1 MSFDTIVLAVCDGVA
16 YASLVFLVAVG
27 LTFIFGVLGVLNIAH
42 GSFYALGA
50 YMAVS
55 LGLALVKLG
64 YNPWLTFPALFV
76 AALAV
81 GLVLGGLMEKLLL
94 QRIYGKEQVLQI
106 LVTFAVFMILENVQR
121 LVWGVQPYFMS
132 EPLQLLGNVSLLGI
146 SYTAYQTL
154 FLPALA
160 LIVLVGLRTFLRHTS
175 AGAQILAVTEDREAA
190 SAIGIDAQ
198 KVYLVTFIAGAS
210 LAALGGAL
218 AAPTTSLMPGV
229 GAEMIVLS
237 FAVAATAGLGQIE
250 GAAVAALMIG
260 LGRSV
265 AVYLAPEFEV
275 LVPYILMVAV
285 LIFRPSGL
293 FGAPQLRK
301 I

>member
-1 MSFDTIVLAVCDGVA
+1 MSFDTLMLAVCDGIA

-50 YMAVS
+50 YLAVS
-55 LGLALVKLG
+55 AGIELTKAGFS
-64 YNPWLTFPALFV
+64 PWLTFPALVV

-81 GLVLGGLMEKLLL
+81 GIVLGGLMEKFLL
-94 QRIYGKEQVLQI
+94 QRIYDKEQVLQI
-106 LVTFAVFMILENVQR
+106 LVTFAIFMMLENVQR

-132 EPLQLLGNVSLLGI
+132 EPLQLLGNVELFGI
-146 SYTAYQTL
+146 SYTAYQTI
-154 FLPALA
+154 FLPILA
-160 LIVLVGLRTFLRHTS
+160 IIVLVGLRTFLRHTS

-190 SAIGIDAQ
+190 SAIGINAER
-198 KVYLVTFIAGAS
+198 VYFLTFIVGAS
-210 LAALGGAL
+210 LAALGGAV
-218 AAPTTSLMPGV
+218 AAPTTSLIPGM

-260 LGRSV
+260 LGRSL
-265 AVYLAPEFEV
+265 AVYVAPEFEV
-275 LVPYILMVAV
+275 LVPYILMVLV
-285 LIFRPSGL
+285 LIVRPSGL

>member
-50 YMAVS
+50 YSAVS
-55 LGLALVKLG
+55 AGIWLTKAGF
-64 YNPWLTFPALFV
+64 NPWLTFPALFV
-76 AALAV
+76 AAIVIGA
-81 GLVLGGLMEKLLL
+81 VLGGLMEKLLL
-94 QRIYGKEQVLQI
+94 QRIYDKEQVLQI
-106 LVTFAVFMILENVQR
+106 LVTFAIFMILENVQR
-121 LVWGVQPYFMS
+121 LIWGVQPYFMS
-132 EPLQLLGNVSLLGI
+132 EPLQLLGNVSLFGI

-160 LIVLVGLRTFLRHTS
+160 VIVLLGLRYFLRHTA

-198 KVYLVTFIAGAS
+198 KVYFVTFIAGAT

-218 AAPTTSLMPGV
+218 AAPTTSIMPGM

-260 LGRSV
+260 LGRSL

-275 LVPYILMVAV
+275 LVPYILMVGV

>member
-1 MSFDTIVLAVCDGVA
+1 MSFDTLMLAVCDGVA

-50 YMAVS
+50 YVAVGGGMT
-55 LGLALVKLG
+55 LTKMGF
-64 YNPWLTFPALFV
+64 NPWLTFPVLFV
-76 AALAV
+76 AAVAV
-81 GLVLGGLMEKLLL
+81 GVVLGGLMEKFLL
-94 QRIYGKEQVLQI
+94 QRIYDKEQVLQI
-106 LVTFAVFMILENVQR
+106 LVTFAVFMMLENIQR
-121 LVWGVQPYFMS
+121 LIWGVQPYFMS
-132 EPLQLLGNVSLLGI
+132 EPLQLLGNVTLFGI
-146 SYTAYQTL
+146 TYTAYQTI
-154 FLPALA
+154 FLPVLA
-160 LIVLVGLRTFLRHTS
+160 LVVLLGLRYFLRHTNS
-175 AGAQILAVTEDREAA
+175 GAQILAVTEDREAA
-190 SAIGIDAQ
+190 SAIGINAER
-198 KVYLVTFIAGAS
+198 VYFITFIVGAT
-210 LAALGGAL
+210 LAALGGAV
-218 AAPTTSLMPGV
+218 AAPTTSLIPGM

-260 LGRSV
+260 LGRSL
-265 AVYLAPEFEV
+265 AVYIAPEFEV
-275 LVPYILMVAV
+275 LVPYILMVLV

>member
-1 MSFDTIVLAVCDGVA
+1 MSFDTLMLAVCDGIA

-50 YMAVS
+50 YVAVS
-55 LGLALVKLG
+55 AGIALTKAG
-64 YNPWLTFPALFV
+64 FSPWLTFPALFV
-76 AALAV
+76 GALAV
-81 GLVLGGLMEKLLL
+81 GVVLGGLMEKFLL
-94 QRIYGKEQVLQI
+94 QRIYDKEQVLQI
-106 LVTFAVFMILENVQR
+106 LVTFAIFMMLENVQR

-132 EPLQLLGNVSLLGI
+132 EPLQLLGNVELFGI
-146 SYTAYQTL
+146 SYTAYQTI
-154 FLPALA
+154 FLPILA
-160 LIVLVGLRTFLRHTS
+160 VIVLVGLRTFLRHTS

-190 SAIGIDAQ
+190 SAIGINAER
-198 KVYLVTFIAGAS
+198 VYFLTFIVGAS
-210 LAALGGAL
+210 LAALGGAV
-218 AAPTTSLMPGV
+218 AAPTTSLIPGM

-260 LGRSV
+260 LGRSL
-265 AVYLAPEFEV
+265 AVYVAPEFEV
-275 LVPYILMVAV
+275 LVPYILMVLV
-285 LIFRPSGL
+285 LIVRPSGL

>member
-50 YMAVS
+50 YLAVT
-55 LGLALVKLG
+55 LGLTMVKAG

-76 AALAV
+76 AAGIIGA
-81 GLVLGGLMEKLLL
+81 VLGGLMEKYLL
-94 QRIYGKEQVLQI
+94 QRIYDKEQVLQI
-106 LVTFAVFMILENVQR
+106 LVTFAVFMMLENVQR

-132 EPLQLLGNVSLLGI
+132 QPVQLLGNISLLGI

-160 LIVLVGLRTFLRHTS
+160 IIVLIGLRTFLRHTS

-198 KVYLVTFIAGAS
+198 KVYFVTFIVGAS

-218 AAPTTSLMPGV
+218 AAPTTSIMPGM

-260 LGRSV
+260 LGRSL
-265 AVYLAPEFEV
+265 AVYMAPEFEV
-275 LVPYILMVAV
+275 LVPYILMVIV

>member
-1 MSFDTIVLAVCDGVA
+1 MSFNTLILAICDGVA

-50 YMAVS
+50 YLAVT
-55 LGLALVKLG
+55 LGLTMVKAG

-76 AALAV
+76 AAV
-81 GLVLGGLMEKLLL
+81 VIGVVLGGLMEKFLL
-94 QRIYGKEQVLQI
+94 QRIYDKEQVLQI
-106 LVTFAVFMILENVQR
+106 LVTFAVFMMLENVQR

-132 EPLQLLGNVSLLGI
+132 EPVQLLGNISLLGI

-160 LIVLVGLRTFLRHTS
+160 IIVLLGLRFFLRHTP

-198 KVYLVTFIAGAS
+198 KVYFVTFIVGAT

-218 AAPTTSLMPGV
+218 AAPTTSIMPGM

-250 GAAVAALMIG
+250 GAAVAALLIG
-260 LGRSV
+260 LGRSF
-265 AVYLAPEFEV
+265 AVYIAPEFEV
-275 LVPYILMVAV
+275 LVPYILMVIV

-293 FGAPQLRK
+293 FGAQQLRK

>member
-1 MSFDTIVLAVCDGVA
+1 MSLDTIVLAICDGVA

-55 LGLALVKLG
+55 GGVFLTKAG
-64 YNPWLTFPALFV
+64 YNPWLTFPVLFV
-76 AALAV
+76 AAILV
-81 GLVLGGLMEKLLL
+81 GAVLGGLMEKLLL
-94 QRIYGKEQVLQI
+94 QRIYDKEQVLQI
-106 LVTFAVFMILENVQR
+106 LVTFAIFMILENVQR

-132 EPLQLLGNVSLLGI
+132 EPLTLLGNVELFGI

-198 KVYLVTFIAGAS
+198 KVYFITFIAGAT

-218 AAPTTSLMPGV
+218 AAPTTSILPGM

-250 GAAVAALMIG
+250 GAAIAALMIG

>member
-1 MSFDTIVLAVCDGVA
+1 MSFDTLVLAVCDGVA

-55 LGLALVKLG
+55 GGLFLTKAG
-64 YNPWLTFPALFV
+64 YNPWLTFPVLF
-76 AALAV
+76 AAAILV
-81 GLVLGGLMEKLLL
+81 GAVLGGLMEKLLL
-94 QRIYGKEQVLQI
+94 QRIYDKEQVLQI
-106 LVTFAVFMILENVQR
+106 LVTFAIFMILENVQR

-132 EPLQLLGNVSLLGI
+132 EPLALLGNVELFGI
-146 SYTAYQTL
+146 SYTAYQTI
-154 FLPALA
+154 FLPVLA

-198 KVYLVTFIAGAS
+198 KVYFITFIAGAT

-218 AAPTTSLMPGV
+218 AAPTTSILPGM

-250 GAAVAALMIG
+250 GAAIAALMIG

>member
-55 LGLALVKLG
+55 AGTALISAG
-64 YNPWLTFPALFV
+64 FSPWLTFPTLF
-76 AALAV
+76 AGAIAV
-81 GLVLGGLMEKLLL
+81 GAVLGGLMEKLLL
-94 QRIYGKEQVLQI
+94 QRIYDKEQVLQI

-132 EPLQLLGNVSLLGI
+132 EPLQLLGNVSLFGI

-160 LIVLVGLRTFLRHTS
+160 LIVLLGLRYFLRHTP

-198 KVYLVTFIAGAS
+198 KVYFITFIAGAT

-218 AAPTTSLMPGV
+218 AAPTTSLMPGM

-265 AVYLAPEFEV
+265 AVYLAPELEV

-293 FGAPQLRK
+293 FGALQLRK

>member
-1 MSFDTIVLAVCDGVA
+1 MSLDTIVLAICDGVA

-55 LGLALVKLG
+55 GGLFLTKAG
-64 YNPWLTFPALFV
+64 YNPWLTFPVLFV
-76 AALAV
+76 AAILV
-81 GLVLGGLMEKLLL
+81 GAVLGGLMEKLLL
-94 QRIYGKEQVLQI
+94 QRIYDKEQVLQI
-106 LVTFAVFMILENVQR
+106 LVTFAIFMILENVQR

-132 EPLQLLGNVSLLGI
+132 EPLTLLGNVELFGI

-198 KVYLVTFIAGAS
+198 KVYFITFIAGAT

-218 AAPTTSLMPGV
+218 AAPTTSILPGM

-250 GAAVAALMIG
+250 GAAIAALMIG

>member
-1 MSFDTIVLAVCDGVA
+1 MSFDTLMLAVCDGIA

-50 YMAVS
+50 YVAVS
-55 LGLALVKLG
+55 AGIALTKAG
-64 YNPWLTFPALFV
+64 FSPWLTFPALFG

-81 GLVLGGLMEKLLL
+81 GIVLGGLMEKFLL
-94 QRIYGKEQVLQI
+94 QRIYDKEQVLQI
-106 LVTFAVFMILENVQR
+106 LVTFAIFMMLENVQR

-132 EPLQLLGNVSLLGI
+132 EPLQLLGNVELFGI
-146 SYTAYQTL
+146 SYTAYQTI
-154 FLPALA
+154 FLPILA
-160 LIVLVGLRTFLRHTS
+160 VIVLVGLRTFLRHTS

-190 SAIGIDAQ
+190 SAIGINAER
-198 KVYLVTFIAGAS
+198 VYFLTFIVGAS
-210 LAALGGAL
+210 LAALGGAV
-218 AAPTTSLMPGV
+218 AAPTTSLIPGM

-260 LGRSV
+260 LGRSL
-265 AVYLAPEFEV
+265 AVYVAPEFEV
-275 LVPYILMVAV
+275 LVPYILMVLV
-285 LIFRPSGL
+285 LIVRPSGL

>member
-1 MSFDTIVLAVCDGVA
+1 MSFDTLILAICDGVA

-50 YMAVS
+50 YLAVT
-55 LGLALVKLG
+55 LGLTMVKAG

-76 AALAV
+76 AAIV
-81 GLVLGGLMEKLLL
+81 IGVVLGGLMEKFLL
-94 QRIYGKEQVLQI
+94 QRIYDKEQVLQI
-106 LVTFAVFMILENVQR
+106 LVTFAVFMMLENVQR

-132 EPLQLLGNVSLLGI
+132 EPVQLLGNISLVGI

-160 LIVLVGLRTFLRHTS
+160 IIVLLGLRFFLRHTP

-198 KVYLVTFIAGAS
+198 KVYFVTFIVGAT

-218 AAPTTSLMPGV
+218 AAPTTSIMPGM

-250 GAAVAALMIG
+250 GAAVAALLIG
-260 LGRSV
+260 LGRSF
-265 AVYLAPEFEV
+265 AVYIAPEFEV
-275 LVPYILMVAV
+275 LVPYILMVIV

-293 FGAPQLRK
+293 FGAQQLRK

>member
-1 MSFDTIVLAVCDGVA
+1 MSYDTIVLAVCDGVA

-50 YMAVS
+50 YTAVS
-55 LGLALVKLG
+55 AGLALTKAG
-64 YNPWLTFPALFV
+64 FSPWLTFPALFV
-76 AALAV
+76 GAIAV
-81 GLVLGGLMEKLLL
+81 GVVLGGLMEKLLL
-94 QRIYGKEQVLQI
+94 QRIYDKEQVLQI

-132 EPLQLLGNVSLLGI
+132 EPLQLLGNVSLFGI

-160 LIVLVGLRTFLRHTS
+160 LIVLFGLRFFLRHTS

-198 KVYLVTFIAGAS
+198 KVYFITFIAGAT

-218 AAPTTSLMPGV
+218 AAPTTSLMPGM

>member
-1 MSFDTIVLAVCDGVA
+1 MSFDTVILAICDGVA

-55 LGLALVKLG
+55 GGTWLVNAG
-64 YNPWLTFPALFV
+64 FNPWLTFPVLFV
-76 AALAV
+76 AAIAV
-81 GLVLGGLMEKLLL
+81 GAILGGLMEKLLL
-94 QRIYGKEQVLQI
+94 QRIYDKEQVLQI
-106 LVTFAVFMILENVQR
+106 LVTFAIFMILENVQR

-132 EPLQLLGNVSLLGI
+132 EPLQLLGNVELLGI
-146 SYTAYQTL
+146 SYTAYQTIL
-154 FLPALA
+154 LPILA
-160 LIVLVGLRTFLRHTS
+160 VMVLLGLRYFLRHTS

-198 KVYLVTFIAGAS
+198 KVYFVTFIAGAT

-218 AAPTTSLMPGV
+218 AAPTTSVMPGM

-250 GAAVAALMIG
+250 GAAIAALMIG
-260 LGRSV
+260 LGRSL
-265 AVYLAPEFEV
+265 AVYLAPELEV

>member
-50 YMAVS
+50 YTAVS
-55 LGLALVKLG
+55 AGMALTQAG
-64 YNPWLTFPALFV
+64 FSPWLTFPALFV
-76 AALAV
+76 GAVAV
-81 GLVLGGLMEKLLL
+81 GVVLGGLMEKLLL
-94 QRIYGKEQVLQI
+94 QRIYDKEQVLQI

-132 EPLQLLGNVSLLGI
+132 EPLQLLGNVSLFGI

-160 LIVLVGLRTFLRHTS
+160 LIVLFGLRFFLRHTS

-198 KVYLVTFIAGAS
+198 KVYFITFIAGAT

-218 AAPTTSLMPGV
+218 AAPTTSLMPGM

>member
-1 MSFDTIVLAVCDGVA
+1 MSFDTLVLALCDGVA

-55 LGLALVKLG
+55 VGVALVKAG
-64 YNPWLTFPALFV
+64 YNPWLTFPALFI
-76 AALAV
+76 AAILV
-81 GLVLGGLMEKLLL
+81 GVVIGGLMEKLLL
-94 QRIYGKEQVLQI
+94 QRIYDKEQVLQI

-160 LIVLVGLRTFLRHTS
+160 IIVLAGLRYFLRYTA

-198 KVYLVTFIAGAS
+198 KVYLVTFMAGAT

-218 AAPTTSLMPGV
+218 AAPTTSLIPGM

-250 GAAVAALMIG
+250 GAAIAALMIG

-265 AVYLAPEFEV
+265 AVYVAPEFEV
-275 LVPYILMVAV
+275 LVPYILMVTV